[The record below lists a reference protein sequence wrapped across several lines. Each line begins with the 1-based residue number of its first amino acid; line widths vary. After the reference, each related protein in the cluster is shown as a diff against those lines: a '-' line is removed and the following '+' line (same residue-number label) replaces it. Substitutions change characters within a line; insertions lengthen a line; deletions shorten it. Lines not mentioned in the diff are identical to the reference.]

1 MTRNFKLSEFNCRSG
16 AVMPANVQRNITELA
31 KNLQVLRDAVGLPIR
46 ITSGYR
52 SPEHNAS
59 VGGAKAS
66 THLTGKGADFA
77 VIGMSPSRVVEVIE
91 RLIQEGKMKQG
102 GLKAYSS
109 WVHYDIRGVR
119 ARW

>member
-1 MTRNFKLSEFNCRSG
+1 MTKNFTLQEFNCKSG
-16 AVMPANVQRNITELA
+16 AKMPVSVEQNIRELA
-31 KNLQVLRDAVGLPIR
+31 ENLQVLRDILGVPIR

-52 SPEHNAS
+52 ESAHNQRI
-59 VGGAKAS
+59 GGAINSQHVHGRA
-66 THLTGKGADFA
+66 ADFQA
-77 VIGMSPSRVVEVIE
+77 VGVAPKVVAETIE
-91 RLIQEGKMKQG
+91 RLIKEGKMKQG

>member
-1 MTRNFKLSEFNCRSG
+1 MTKNFKLSEFNCRSG

-31 KNLQVLRDAVGLPIR
+31 KNLQALRDTVGLPIR
-46 ITSGYR
+46 INSGYR

-77 VIGMSPSRVVEVIE
+77 VIGLSPIRVVEAIE
-91 RLIQEGKMKQG
+91 RLINEGKMKQG

-109 WVHYDIRGVR
+109 WVHYDTRGVR

>member
-1 MTRNFKLSEFNCRSG
+1 MTKNFNLNEFNCKSG
-16 AVMPANVQRNITELA
+16 AKMPVSVEQNIRELA
-31 KNLQVLRDAVGLPIR
+31 ENLQVLRDILGVPIR

-52 SPEHNAS
+52 ESAHNRR
-59 VGGAKAS
+59 VGGAINSQHVQGTA
-66 THLTGKGADFA
+66 ADFQA
-77 VIGMSPSRVVEVIE
+77 IGVAPKVVAETIE
-91 RLIQEGKMKQG
+91 RLIREGKMKQG

>member
-1 MTRNFKLSEFNCRSG
+1 MTRNFKLSEFNCKSG
-16 AVMPANVQRNITELA
+16 EPMPANVRANIEELA
-31 KNLQVLRDAVGLPIR
+31 KNLQVLRDETGQPIR

-52 SPEHNAS
+52 SPEHNAR
-59 VGGAKAS
+59 VGGARAS

-77 VIGMSPSRVVEVIE
+77 VVGMSPVRVVELVE
-91 RLIQEGKMKQG
+91 RLIREGKMKQG